1 MAHVALFRIATMSP
15 SAAVAMVCS
24 AVQCRVIKT
33 ACIAS
38 VVFHS
43 LLGSWPWLTYAF
55 MPHVSHMAWELRLI
69 LASLVDIYS
78 TRSGVHQGA
87 NFCSEDVQL
96 QVLCLSVVLSCQCCW
111 QVWWLSCTIGNS
123 IPWFQTSSL
132 QGWSWWGTLKSIADL
147 SLFLECVVCSS
158 PHMTHHQVCYN
169 NLGGKWLQFS
179 LDIDFSLWPKT
190 GWGLS
195 FVQYIAV
202 IMVTVTM
209 RCPGCCSA
217 SPIKTTLC

>member
-1 MAHVALFRIATMSP
+1 MAHVAMFRIATMSP
-15 SAAVAMVCS
+15 SAADLAMVCS

-33 ACIAS
+33 ACIHFW
-38 VVFHS
+38 V
-43 LLGSWPWLTYAF
+43 LWPWLTYAF
-55 MPHVSHMAWELRLI
+55 MPYVSHMAREFI

-158 PHMTHHQVCYN
+158 PHMTHHQV
-169 NLGGKWLQFS
+169 
-179 LDIDFSLWPKT
+179 
-190 GWGLS
+190 
-195 FVQYIAV
+195 V
-202 IMVTVTM
+202 IITSV
-209 RCPGCCSA
+209 A
-217 SPIKTTLC
+217 SGSNFHLT